1 MKVLSIKEPFATL
14 IKDGHKLIET
24 RSFKT
29 SYRGTIYIHAS
40 VKKVDDDFLNNKVL
54 NGLIKNISY
63 NYGNIICRANLIDC
77 KLMDEAF
84 LNEIK
89 ENEKE
94 YSLGIYK
101 LGRYA
106 WILDNVEVIESIP
119 AKGNLNIWNFYKEE
133 DILKLLP
140 ETSLQE
146 TILLTKKYMKNNK
159 NSSKMFD
166 LVYNNKIIYEFITFE
181 KGDKVYWFEFFMK
194 EYRGIHEYNSY
205 DELFNKVKNIF
216 NQKDIVIK
224 EVR

>member
-54 NGLIKNISY
+54 NSLIKNMSY

-159 NSSKMFD
+159 NSLKMFD

>member
-1 MKVLSIKEPFATL
+1 
-14 IKDGHKLIET
+14 
-24 RSFKT
+24 
-29 SYRGTIYIHAS
+29 
-40 VKKVDDDFLNNKVL
+40 
-54 NGLIKNISY
+54 
-63 NYGNIICRANLIDC
+63 
-77 KLMDEAF
+77 MDEAF

-166 LVYNNKIIYEFITFE
+166 LVYNNKIIYKFITFE
-181 KGDKVYWFEFFMK
+181 KGDKVCWFEFFMK